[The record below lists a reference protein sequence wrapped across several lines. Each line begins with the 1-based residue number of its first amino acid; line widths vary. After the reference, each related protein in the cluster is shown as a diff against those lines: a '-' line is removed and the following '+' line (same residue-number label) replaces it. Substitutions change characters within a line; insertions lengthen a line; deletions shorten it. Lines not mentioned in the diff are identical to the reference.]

1 MLVLLNQEGDIIE
14 IGPDVRLMVQRVHG
28 SWVKIAIDAPRE
40 IAIRRVP
47 RADAPAEGETE
58 EVARP
63 VEVLVRRRRP
73 GR

>member
-1 MLVLLNQEGDIIE
+1 MNQEGDIIE
-14 IGPDVRLMVQRVHG
+14 IGPDIRLMIQRVNG
-28 SWVKIAIDAPRE
+28 GWVKVAIDAPRE

-47 RADAPAEGETE
+47 GEDPEPDGETAAVE
-58 EVARP
+58 RS